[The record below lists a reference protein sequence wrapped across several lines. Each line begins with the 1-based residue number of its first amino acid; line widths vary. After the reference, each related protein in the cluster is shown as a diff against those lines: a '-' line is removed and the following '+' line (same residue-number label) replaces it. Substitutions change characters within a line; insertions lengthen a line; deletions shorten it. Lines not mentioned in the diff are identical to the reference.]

1 MSGEPA
7 IELCWGQRAAELGL
21 DQLGLAAR
29 PFHILVRAGISL
41 DLLLTLTP
49 TDLLAFKNLGETSVR
64 NIEARLADCGL
75 FLPPDPRAP
84 ATHRRDAALD
94 RDRLLHDRH
103 EAGETFDAL
112 ATDLGVSRER
122 VRQLIYRY
130 RAHVKVGVEP
140 KGSRCEGTI

>member
-75 FLPPDPRAP
+75 FLPPTHPRP
-84 ATHRRDAALD
+84 LPTDEMLPSTGVGFSMTDTRPE
-94 RDRLLHDRH
+94 RH
-103 EAGETFDAL
+103 STRSQLTWECRGSEY
-112 ATDLGVSRER
+112 VS
-122 VRQLIYRY
+122 
-130 RAHVKVGVEP
+130 
-140 KGSRCEGTI
+140 